1 MDLTLLS
8 LATLP
13 PIILLY
19 FVYSKDLYEKEPR
32 HLIIKSFAFG
42 VLGFIPIYII
52 EVSTSSIF
60 ESLFWFMLIGVAF
73 VEEGVK
79 FLILRYYMYNKSDFN
94 EPYDGI
100 VYAVA
105 ISLGFAFI
113 ENIGYVYNYAPGSEY
128 SVAIARMFTAIPMHA
143 ACGVIMGYYVGLA
156 KFSSDKGS
164 SYIVYALFFATL
176 LHGLYNYF
184 MLLGFTEIIAI
195 IILIVG
201 ISYARKAINMHQ
213 QNSPFKK

>member
-1 MDLTLLS
+1 
-8 LATLP
+8 
-13 PIILLY
+13 
-19 FVYSKDLYEKEPR
+19 
-32 HLIIKSFAFG
+32 
-42 VLGFIPIYII
+42 
-52 EVSTSSIF
+52 
-60 ESLFWFMLIGVAF
+60 
-73 VEEGVK
+73 
-79 FLILRYYMYNKSDFN
+79 MYNKSDFN

-201 ISYARKAINMHQ
+201 ISYARKAIKMHQ